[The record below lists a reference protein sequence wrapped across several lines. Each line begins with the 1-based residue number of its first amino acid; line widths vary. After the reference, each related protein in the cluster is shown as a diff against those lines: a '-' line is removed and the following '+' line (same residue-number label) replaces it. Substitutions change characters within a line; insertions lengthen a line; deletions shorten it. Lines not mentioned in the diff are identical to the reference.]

1 MILAEL
7 INLIKDD
14 VNVIIKLVEEDPK
27 KKKSKTSVVIEKTS
41 AANAKQLNEELKN
54 KTVALVDTSFIK
66 RAIIITIK

>member
-27 KKKSKTSVVIEKTS
+27 KKKSKTVVVIEKTS
-41 AANAKQLNEELKN
+41 SANAKQLNEELKN
-54 KTVALVDTSFIK
+54 KTVTLVDTSFIK